1 MDSSQAVQNL
11 YDQDGLLDILLGVEE
26 YFDNMDLYAYK
37 NWIYGEV
44 VEGPIVSKYWVELTL
59 KFDHDTF
66 PDPIATKIFE
76 KQGTKIFVRPDWEVY
91 PIAHPRG
98 NDDMQSVLGNAA
110 SMRKP
115 KDERKAILLY
125 KFQIPRRLVNPESF
139 DEYKLM
145 SSDFNSNS
153 LQDGIDNPGEQ
164 PEQEQQDPNQMDQGS
179 DDIQFD
185 DEQMG
190 GL

>member
-1 MDSSQAVQNL
+1 MDSSQAIQNL

-44 VEGPIVSKYWVELTL
+44 VEGPIVSKYWVEITL
-59 KFDHDTF
+59 KFDHQTF
-66 PDPIATKIFE
+66 PDPVATQMFE
-76 KQGTKIFVRPDWEVY
+76 RQGTKIFIRPDWEIY

-98 NDDMQSVLGNAA
+98 NEDMQSVLGNGS

-115 KDERKAILLY
+115 KDERKAIILY

-145 SSDFNSNS
+145 ASDFNSNTM
-153 LQDGIDNPGEQ
+153 QDDVDV
-164 PEQEQQDPNQMDQGS
+164 PEKDPQDQESMEGQD

-185 DEQMG
+185 ETQG

>member
-1 MDSSQAVQNL
+1 MDSSQAIQNL
-11 YDQDGLLDILLGVEE
+11 YDQDGLLDILIGVEE

-37 NWIYGEV
+37 NWIYGEI

-66 PDPIATKIFE
+66 PDPVATKIFE
-76 KQGTKIFVRPDWEVY
+76 KQGTKIFVRPDWEIS
-91 PIAHPRG
+91 PIAHPRS
-98 NDDMQSVLGNAA
+98 DADMQSVLGNSA

-115 KDERKAILLY
+115 KDERKAILLV

-153 LQDGIDNPGEQ
+153 LQDDADNPGAEA
-164 PEQEQQDPNQMDQGS
+164 PEQQDPNQMDDGS

>member
-1 MDSSQAVQNL
+1 MDSSQAIQNL

-37 NWIYGEV
+37 NWINGEI
-44 VEGPIVSKYWVELTL
+44 VEGPNVSKYWVEITL
-59 KFDHDTF
+59 KFSHDSF

-76 KQGTKIFVRPDWEVY
+76 KQGTKIFVRPDWEIH
-91 PIAHPRG
+91 PIEHPRS
-98 NDDMQSVLGNAA
+98 NADMQSILGNTATL
-110 SMRKP
+110 STP
-115 KDERKAILLY
+115 KDERTPILLV

-145 SSDFNSNS
+145 ASDFNSNTMN
-153 LQDGIDNPGEQ
+153 DEEPPEPQ
-164 PEQEQQDPNQMDQGS
+164 PEQEGQQEQSQDGG

-185 DEQMG
+185 EPQG
-190 GL
+190 GM